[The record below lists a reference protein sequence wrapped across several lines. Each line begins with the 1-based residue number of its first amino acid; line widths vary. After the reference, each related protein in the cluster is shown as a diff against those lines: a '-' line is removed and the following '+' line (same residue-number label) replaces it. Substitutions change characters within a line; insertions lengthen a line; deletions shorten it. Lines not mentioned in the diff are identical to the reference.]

1 MRYRALSPEGD
12 YLFGPATP
20 WYVNSPQAV
29 AQAIQT
35 RLRLIRGT
43 WFLDDRVGFDLDLIL
58 GYGTQ
63 VTRDQEVR
71 RVIAETEG
79 VSEITQYSSSVVDR
93 EFRVEATVET
103 IYGTITI
110 TETL

>member
-1 MRYRALSPEGD
+1 MRYRALDANGD
-12 YLFGPATP
+12 YQFGASTP
-20 WYVNSPQAV
+20 WLINRPQAV

-63 VTRDQEVR
+63 VTRDQEVQ
-71 RVIAETEG
+71 RVISETQG
-79 VSEITQYSSSVVDR
+79 VLSLTSYSSSVTDR
-93 EFRVEATVET
+93 AFQVTATVET
-103 IYGTITI
+103 IYGTAVINQ
-110 TETL
+110 EL